1 MGHTHST
8 SPYTTMKMILL
19 LSCLALATAWH
30 IKIDQLEYGFC
41 DGSAEPATIDVA
53 SVEPFPIVFATGE
66 TITLSIQ
73 LTLNE
78 PVPVGAQVSLKI
90 KKEAAIDIPFPC
102 LEIDGLH
109 IGSCDYDG
117 DHLLE
122 LGADG
127 QECKLPLNPGVY
139 GGGDPLVLTLPEIPS
154 IIADLLASGTYY
166 ADATITLAD
175 GTQMAC
181 VWVRLEVVAS

>member
-1 MGHTHST
+1 
-8 SPYTTMKMILL
+8 MKLFLL
-19 LSCLALATAWH
+19 LSCLALATARN

-90 KKEAAIDIPFPC
+90 KKEAAIDIPFPSQSQ
-102 LEIDGLH
+102 D
-109 IGSCDYDG
+109 
-117 DHLLE
+117 
-122 LGADG
+122 
-127 QECKLPLNPGVY
+127 QER
-139 GGGDPLVLTLPEIPS
+139 S
-154 IIADLLASGTYY
+154 SH
-166 ADATITLAD
+166 
-175 GTQMAC
+175 
-181 VWVRLEVVAS
+181 RHS